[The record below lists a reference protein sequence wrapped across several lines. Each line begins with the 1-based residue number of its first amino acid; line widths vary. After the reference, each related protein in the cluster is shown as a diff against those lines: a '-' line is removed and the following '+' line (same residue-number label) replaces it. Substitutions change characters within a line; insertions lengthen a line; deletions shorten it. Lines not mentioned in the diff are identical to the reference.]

1 MKKLLLLALIGTLGQ
16 PLVAQEVWSLKK
28 CIDYAFQT
36 NIQVKFNEL
45 DVKQNEISLHQ
56 AEMNRLPNL
65 NGQITHNY
73 NWGRSFDVF
82 TNQAII
88 DRVQNNTFG
97 VFSSVT
103 LFDGFRLK
111 NTILQ
116 NQRNIEASKL
126 AVEQQKNDVAL
137 LIANAYL
144 QILFSKELLEAAKIS
159 YQSIEE
165 RIVFLD
171 KQIKGGTQPLAS
183 MYDLQSQKAMA
194 EMQIITREN
203 QLATS
208 YLRLKQLLQLPETA
222 DFEIEYPI
230 LPEPDENVVLPT
242 TDEIYKQAE
251 TLQPSVKRADKT
263 VESATI
269 GIQIAKAGFMPTLTL
284 NAGLSSLYATSQN
297 RRIAGRRQRTD
308 LPPTTQAI
316 GYFEQNGQRVPVFRD
331 FYIEEFI
338 VENVRFIQQLE
349 EGFNKRIGFT
359 LTIPI
364 FNRFQVKNGVQNAQL
379 LVERSRLN
387 AQSARLTLRQNI
399 EQAYIDV
406 IAAHKSYFTTKKQ
419 VEVLEEQVKVNKQR
433 MDLGVGNITE
443 YRLAENN
450 LLSAKF
456 DLSRAKFDYI
466 FKINILNFYMGKEL
480 SIK

>member
-1 MKKLLLLALIGTLGQ
+1 MKKLFLLIVLLISKK
-16 PLVAQEVWSLKK
+16 LVAQEVWSLKK
-28 CIDYAFQT
+28 CIEYAFQT
-36 NIQVKFNEL
+36 NIQIKLNEL
-45 DVKQNEISLHQ
+45 DIKQNETTLHQ

-88 DRVQNNTFG
+88 DRVQNNTFA

-111 NTILQ
+111 NNILQ
-116 NQRNIEASKL
+116 NQLNLEASKF
-126 AVEQQKNDVAL
+126 AVEQQKNELAL

-144 QILFSKELLEAAKIS
+144 QILFSKELLEASKIS

-165 RIVFLD
+165 RIALLD

-183 MYDLQSQKAMA
+183 MYELQSQKAMT
-194 EMQIITREN
+194 EMQVISREN
-203 QLATS
+203 QLATA
-208 YLRLKQLLQLPETA
+208 YLRLKQLLQLPENTT
-222 DFEIEYPI
+222 FEIEYPI
-230 LPEPDENVVLPT
+230 LPEPSENILLPT
-242 TDEIYKQAE
+242 TEEIYRQAE
-251 TLQPSVKRADKT
+251 LLQPSIRRADKT
-263 VESATI
+263 VESATV
-269 GIQIAKAGFMPTLTL
+269 GIQLAKAGSMPTLTL
-284 NAGLSSLYATSQN
+284 SAGLSSLYATSQN
-297 RRIAGRRQRTD
+297 KRIAGRRQRTD
-308 LPPTTQAI
+308 LPPITQTI
-316 GYFEQNGQRVPVFRD
+316 GYIEENGQRKPVFRD
-331 FYIEEFI
+331 FYLEEFI
-338 VENVRFIQQLE
+338 VENVKFVQQLE
-349 EGFNKRIGFT
+349 EGFNKRIGLT
-359 LTIPI
+359 LSIPI
-364 FNRFQVKNGVQNAQL
+364 FNRFQVKNSLQNAQL
-379 LVERSRLN
+379 FLERTRLN

-406 IAAHKSYFTTKKQ
+406 IAASKSYFVTKKQ
-419 VEVLEEQVKVNKQR
+419 VEILEEQVRVNKQR
-433 MDLGVGNITE
+433 MDLGVGNLTE

-480 SIK
+480 SLN